1 VTKKAPQNKPL
12 RKWWWTHGSLL

>member
-12 RKWWWTHGSLL
+12 RKWRWTHGSLL